1 MSSMQLLLARVATL
15 SLSATIA
22 FGQTPTVE
30 SAMPAATPV
39 SGTRAIAKDP
49 LVEFDMMTW
58 PEVKQALADGRTTAL
73 FYTGGT
79 EQRGP
84 LNANGGHNLMAKATV
99 KRFFEMKV
107 DYAVRQI
114 RGFLG
119 MPSNGTQPQ

>member
-49 LVEFDMMTW
+49 RW
-58 PEVKQALADGRTTAL
+58 WCWRP
-73 FYTGGT
+73 
-79 EQRGP
+79 
-84 LNANGGHNLMAKATV
+84 AT
-99 KRFFEMKV
+99 R
-107 DYAVRQI
+107 DS
-114 RGFLG
+114 
-119 MPSNGTQPQ
+119 PC